1 MNKAN
6 GQNVGC
12 GPESSKKRVSMVE
25 KSDACVNDEGCCSQS
40 WPVLHEDASKDTT
53 LYMTD
58 EMTLHFISRVEAFE
72 CLWNRRHSTYK
83 KTMAQADAWRALAA
97 EFDRPYEQLVAKWKS
112 LQSSYRHYRKIH
124 QSSLVTG
131 SGSSEVKVPRWFAFH
146 AMEFL
151 SSSLECGPTVDS
163 FQTVPVEAT
172 ARPAT
177 PPAGPSQIAA
187 APTCGRQTP
196 PPLASPPAGP
206 SQIAAAPTCGTQT
219 PPPLASP
226 PAGFSTQILPT
237 PPAPSTPP
245 RQQARAVKRRWDEA
259 NLKYNENVLNVL
271 EKVTA
276 ATDLLLA
283 ARTTQKEP
291 DHFAQYMSNVLQ
303 QFSPPRRMAVEGAL
317 MHVMTNAIAERSM
330 EKSGV
335 DPLQLVRKD

>member
-1 MNKAN
+1 
-6 GQNVGC
+6 
-12 GPESSKKRVSMVE
+12 
-25 KSDACVNDEGCCSQS
+25 
-40 WPVLHEDASKDTT
+40 
-53 LYMTD
+53 MTD

-177 PPAGPSQIAA
+177 
-187 APTCGRQTP
+187 
-196 PPLASPPAGP
+196 PPAGP